1 MVATSCSSRVR
12 TLTQNTDATALGE
25 PALREAALREA
36 ALREAA
42 LRASAGSDALFTTV
56 SARWETERS
65 VRVE

>member
-36 ALREAA
+36 ALR
-42 LRASAGSDALFTTV
+42 ASAGSDALFTTV